1 MTVGAFG
8 ALAQDNIKRLLAY
21 SSIANIG
28 YGLVAVTVG
37 AELGGSPLLLFMT
50 LYVIASLGLFAG
62 VLAMRRSGGMVED
75 INELSGLNKTHPALT
90 LALTLLI
97 VSIAG
102 LPPLA
107 GFWAKLEII
116 RAAQEGGFLWLNIIL
131 VLSSTIAAAYYLRI
145 INVMWFKESREP
157 FEPIDLS
164 VRLVVGL
171 SALAT
176 IVLLVFIGRLDA
188 ITDIAAAGLIS

>member
-1 MTVGAFG
+1 
-8 ALAQDNIKRLLAY
+8 
-21 SSIANIG
+21 
-28 YGLVAVTVG
+28 
-37 AELGGSPLLLFMT
+37 
-50 LYVIASLGLFAG
+50 
-62 VLAMRRSGGMVED
+62 
-75 INELSGLNKTHPALT
+75 LSGLNKTHPALT

-116 RAAQEGGFLWLNIIL
+116 RAAQQGGFLWLNIIL